1 MYNLK
6 EIYTM
11 GKIFTF
17 HNYEF
22 EISDEKIKDFNNF
35 LLYLAQKY
43 FIEIIN
49 ESSFALKCK
58 ETNKYVTAFP
68 DGKIIPH
75 ANSIQ
80 KWEKFYILSD
90 AEVEAI
96 NTIIENKYKDIN
108 GEIISEYSTIIENDK
123 ILIKLNTMLYSPSFI
138 PQTNI
143 KIKKKSVEIKNQNF
157 DYKFSNQKK
166 LVYFCTYGKDEYY
179 ECLKLS
185 LLSLI
190 DNGDYTGDIL
200 IKCDNLDYVKS
211 LVKSFDTFQG
221 NFILKE
227 INKNLGIFNRY
238 LIENEFYNYDIIT
251 YMDSDIIT
259 IRNIGNFLEK
269 YQHMDLVAFNGI
281 DKSKFDN
288 LLKDRNIK
296 SWYGIDYLK
305 SFSLTPENAN
315 LLNSGFFIIN
325 NLNKIVP
332 IFNKIIELIFL
343 ENLTGDQP
351 FFNIALYNVENL
363 KLLKLNPGKYL
374 IYSRSES
381 TLFYNLD
388 KIFIHYN
395 SGVGNLTKLDLMT
408 KNYKDIQKK

>member
-1 MYNLK
+1 
-6 EIYTM
+6 M

-166 LVYFCTYGKDEYY
+166 LVY
-179 ECLKLS
+179 L
-185 LLSLI
+185 
-190 DNGDYTGDIL
+190 
-200 IKCDNLDYVKS
+200 
-211 LVKSFDTFQG
+211 
-221 NFILKE
+221 
-227 INKNLGIFNRY
+227 
-238 LIENEFYNYDIIT
+238 
-251 YMDSDIIT
+251 
-259 IRNIGNFLEK
+259 
-269 YQHMDLVAFNGI
+269 
-281 DKSKFDN
+281 
-288 LLKDRNIK
+288 
-296 SWYGIDYLK
+296 
-305 SFSLTPENAN
+305 
-315 LLNSGFFIIN
+315 
-325 NLNKIVP
+325 
-332 IFNKIIELIFL
+332 
-343 ENLTGDQP
+343 
-351 FFNIALYNVENL
+351 
-363 KLLKLNPGKYL
+363 
-374 IYSRSES
+374 
-381 TLFYNLD
+381 
-388 KIFIHYN
+388 
-395 SGVGNLTKLDLMT
+395 
-408 KNYKDIQKK
+408 